1 MPRTDVNKIDP
12 NTKLTRRLAKK
23 LNVNYNSD
31 LYKTVGEL
39 NALRDKIKNEKIRQQ
54 LNVSDVRS
62 ESNMTSKSGYGDT
75 QDGREFNSKSS
86 VGIIQGP
93 DKGTYSAMATESGG
107 FGENKDNFKRVYT
120 RYEPSTLKPLRE
132 GYVGPQQ
139 GKPER
144 SYASGTLGK
153 KDEDGFNYDFV
164 GGYGKEGLLNRPL
177 GVSSQEIVEA
187 QNLLRE
193 AGETYNFSPTK
204 RYEGSG
210 LKMMFKNK
218 NK

>member
-23 LNVNYNSD
+23 LNANYNSD

-54 LNVSDVRS
+54 LNVSDVRR
-62 ESNMTSKSGYGDT
+62 ESNRTVKSGYGDDK
-75 QDGREFNSKSS
+75 DGTRFDSKTS
-86 VGIIQGP
+86 VGIIKGP
-93 DKGTYSAMATESGG
+93 DKGTYSALATESGG
-107 FGENKDNFKRVYT
+107 FGENKDNFKKVYT

-132 GYVGPQQ
+132 GQYGPQQ

-153 KDEDGFNYDFV
+153 EYDFV

>member
-1 MPRTDVNKIDP
+1 MCANLWCQT
-12 NTKLTRRLAKK
+12 
-23 LNVNYNSD
+23 
-31 LYKTVGEL
+31 
-39 NALRDKIKNEKIRQQ
+39 
-54 LNVSDVRS
+54 
-62 ESNMTSKSGYGDT
+62 
-75 QDGREFNSKSS
+75 
-86 VGIIQGP
+86 
-93 DKGTYSAMATESGG
+93 
-107 FGENKDNFKRVYT
+107 
-120 RYEPSTLKPLRE
+120 YEPSTLKPLRE
-132 GYVGPQQ
+132 GQYGPQQ

-153 KDEDGFNYDFV
+153 EYDFV
-164 GGYGKEGLLNRPL
+164 GGYGKESLLNRPL
-177 GVSSQEIVEA
+177 GVSSQEILEA

>member
-1 MPRTDVNKIDP
+1 MPRTNVNKIDP

-23 LNVNYNSD
+23 LNANYNSD

-39 NALRDKIKNEKIRQQ
+39 NALRDKIKNEEFRRK
-54 LNVSDVRS
+54 LNVSDVRR
-62 ESNMTSKSGYGDT
+62 ESNRTVKSGYGDDK
-75 QDGREFNSKSS
+75 DGTRFDSKTSI
-86 VGIIQGP
+86 GIIKGP
-93 DKGTYSAMATESGG
+93 DKGTYSALATESGG
-107 FGENKDNFKRVYT
+107 FGENKDNFKKVYT

-132 GYVGPQQ
+132 GQYGPQQ

-153 KDEDGFNYDFV
+153 EYDFV

>member
-1 MPRTDVNKIDP
+1 MPRTNVNKIDP

-23 LNVNYNSD
+23 LNANYNPD

-39 NALRDKIKNEKIRQQ
+39 NALRDKVKNEEFRRK
-54 LNVSDVRS
+54 LNVSDVRR
-62 ESNMTSKSGYGDT
+62 ESNRTVKSGYGDDK
-75 QDGREFNSKSS
+75 DGTRFDSKSS
-86 VGIIQGP
+86 VGIIKGP

-120 RYEPSTLKPLRE
+120 RYEPSTLKPLKE
-132 GYVGPQQ
+132 GQYGPQQ

-153 KDEDGFNYDFV
+153 EYDFV
-164 GGYGKEGLLNRPL
+164 GGYGKESLLNRPL
-177 GVSSQEIVEA
+177 GVSSQEILEA

>member
-1 MPRTDVNKIDP
+1 MPVQGKKIDP
-12 NTKLTRRLAKK
+12 STKLTKRLAKK
-23 LNVNYNSD
+23 LNVGYNPN
-31 LYKTVGEL
+31 LYNTVGEVNTL
-39 NALRDKIKNEKIRQQ
+39 RKKIADKKFRDKQ
-54 LNVSDVRS
+54 NVSDVRH
-62 ESNMTSKSGYGDT
+62 EANMVSKSGYGDS
-75 QDGREFNSKSS
+75 QDGRKYQSKGS
-86 VGIIQGP
+86 VGIIKGP

-107 FGENKDNFKRVYT
+107 FGENKDNFKRVYS

-164 GGYGKEGLLNRPL
+164 GGYGKESLLNRPV
-177 GVSSQEIVEA
+177 GVSSPEIIEA
-187 QNLLRE
+187 QQMLKNAAE
-193 AGETYNFSPTK
+193 VYGFTPK
-204 RYEGSG
+204 KGSA
-210 LKMMFKNK
+210 LNMIFKNK

>member
-1 MPRTDVNKIDP
+1 MPVQGKKIDP
-12 NTKLTRRLAKK
+12 STKLTKRLAKK
-23 LNVNYNSD
+23 LNVNYNPDS
-31 LYKTVGEL
+31 YKTVGEL
-39 NALRDKIKNEKIRQQ
+39 NALKDKIKNKKTRQR

-107 FGENKDNFKRVYT
+107 FGENKDNFKRVFS

-153 KDEDGFNYDFV
+153 RDKDGFNYDFV
-164 GGYGKEGLLNRPL
+164 GGYGNEGLLNRPV
-177 GVSSQEIVEA
+177 GVSSPEIIEA
-187 QNLLRE
+187 QQMLKNAAE
-193 AGETYNFSPTK
+193 VYGFTPK
-204 RYEGSG
+204 KGSA
-210 LKMMFKNK
+210 LNMIFKNK

>member
-1 MPRTDVNKIDP
+1 MPRTNVNKIDP

-23 LNVNYNSD
+23 LNANYNPD

-39 NALRDKIKNEKIRQQ
+39 NTLRDKVKNEKIRQQ
-54 LNVSDVRS
+54 LNVSDVRR
-62 ESNMTSKSGYGDT
+62 ESNRTVKSGYGDDK
-75 QDGREFNSKSS
+75 DGTRYESKSS
-86 VGIIQGP
+86 VGIIKGP
-93 DKGTYSAMATESGG
+93 DTGTYSAMATESGG

-120 RYEPSTLKPLRE
+120 RYEPSTLKPLKE
-132 GYVGPQQ
+132 GQYGPQE
-139 GKPER
+139 GRPER

-153 KDEDGFNYDFV
+153 EYDFV
-164 GGYGKEGLLNRPL
+164 GGYGKEGLLNESKYRV
-177 GVSSQEIVEA
+177 GVTSREILEA
-187 QNLLRE
+187 QDLLRE